1 MPCNPGGRSPSG
13 AGRCLNRRKDA
24 TYFCRHTKKCVLYH
38 SKKFKVLTPLLIV
51 QTLSA
56 RTASLARQPAFK
68 DSCLV
73 EGLHRLPS
81 QSLGT
86 YPAPEPLNVISS
98 AQHGHRC
105 VVKTAHIGVER
116 SGRLL
121 KKKGQA
127 PSHVEPVCSSWLG
140 FQNKMSN
147 NQGFGDRSSVPKI
160 SNHSTLPIPQFPFPN
175 IIYMIIY
182 Q

>member
-51 QTLSA
+51 QTLST

-73 EGLHRLPS
+73 EGLHQRWGDCDHSWASRFPS

-98 AQHGHRC
+98 AQHGPRC

-121 KKKGQA
+121 KKKGGRR
-127 PSHVEPVCSSWLG
+127 PH
-140 FQNKMSN
+140 
-147 NQGFGDRSSVPKI
+147 
-160 SNHSTLPIPQFPFPN
+160 T
-175 IIYMIIY
+175 
-182 Q
+182 